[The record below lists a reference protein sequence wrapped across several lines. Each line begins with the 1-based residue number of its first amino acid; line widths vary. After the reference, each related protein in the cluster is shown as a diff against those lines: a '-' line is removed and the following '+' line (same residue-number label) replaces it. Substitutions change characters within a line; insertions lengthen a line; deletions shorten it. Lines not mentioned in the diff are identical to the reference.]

1 MIAFKVGFQRIR
13 AKLFSALNTFT
24 YITLILTSPISYPVS
39 KILNLVL
46 KKERPTLFTRSE
58 LHTLIKMHGPLAS
71 PEDYDSPSTDISLP
85 LSSSPTPPS
94 SLILSTELD
103 NAHFDASLVG
113 LVQKNTKV
121 SVLRRNG
128 CSSLVEKD
136 KTTSV
141 KSELSEDEVRMI
153 SNILGLRDQTCN
165 EIMSP
170 LDNLFVLHT
179 TDIIDKE
186 FLSKITNCELSYVP
200 VCINNDRSKMRGV
213 INVHKVLACNAL
225 TNGSS
230 LGDLIGRENPPW
242 FQPLIYVSEKM
253 SILTLL
259 GIFRDAP
266 QNRIVAVTNEVAFD
280 STSTI
285 KCKIRGFGGPND
297 SHLAFYFEQRRQ
309 IQGLLKY
316 GSNQTT
322 QPSDFLSPAN
332 VQLIRATGIVTW
344 KSLMDHLIKA
354 PK

>member
-1 MIAFKVGFQRIR
+1 MGSSSSVADDSVQSGISTNPSKALLSSEYVKYALCISSYIFLLIFAGIASGLTIGMMSIDPLKLQLIANSGSKSEKKYATFLLPLIKKTHFLLVSLLLANAACVESLPIFLDRVLSPTLAVAISVTSVLVVGEVIPQALFKRYNL
-13 AKLFSALNTFT
+13 KLSYYMLPFT

-186 FLSKITNCELSYVP
+186 FLSKVGASY
-200 VCINNDRSKMRGV
+200 
-213 INVHKVLACNAL
+213 
-225 TNGSS
+225 T
-230 LGDLIGRENPPW
+230 
-242 FQPLIYVSEKM
+242 
-253 SILTLL
+253 
-259 GIFRDAP
+259 
-266 QNRIVAVTNEVAFD
+266 
-280 STSTI
+280 TST
-285 KCKIRGFGGPND
+285 
-297 SHLAFYFEQRRQ
+297 
-309 IQGLLKY
+309 
-316 GSNQTT
+316 
-322 QPSDFLSPAN
+322 
-332 VQLIRATGIVTW
+332 LI
-344 KSLMDHLIKA
+344 
-354 PK
+354 